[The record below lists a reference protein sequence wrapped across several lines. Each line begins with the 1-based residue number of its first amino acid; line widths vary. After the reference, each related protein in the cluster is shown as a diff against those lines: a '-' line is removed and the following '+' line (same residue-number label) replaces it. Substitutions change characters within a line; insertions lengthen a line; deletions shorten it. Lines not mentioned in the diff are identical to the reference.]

1 MSDRTEDLRG
11 ALFKNPSKRP
21 DKKDPD
27 YTGSCIIGGN
37 AYFMDAWINES
48 RDGTK
53 YMGLKFKLKP
63 GQSPKIQGGQIISDP
78 PADFDDE
85 IPF

>member
-1 MSDRTEDLRG
+1 VSDKTEDLRG

-27 YTGSCIIGGN
+27 YTGSCIVGGN
-37 AYFMDAWINES
+37 AYYMDAWINES
-48 RDGTK
+48 RDGTR
-53 YMGLKFKLKP
+53 YMGLKFKLKGP
-63 GQSPKIQGGQIISDP
+63 PQAKPAA
-78 PADFDDE
+78 PADDLPFDDE